1 MTELFGR
8 AYHLEITSA
17 EGNKLICDPP
27 TQVRFLITNMPQDSV
42 ATAMIMIYGVSSEY
56 RQLIQRWD
64 KKRLRYGTVRLSA
77 GYDESS
83 GEIYTGQI
91 NSVEVGRDGVSVYL
105 RLNCWSVMWTEASTG
120 KTWGEKARAIEI
132 LQDVARSFGKPVQTI
147 GDFSDLPVF
156 NHGYT
161 MPYTSSRAFLD
172 KMKSAWRY
180 DWLLSEN
187 RTAIIRDGAT
197 RPTTYE
203 INADNGMESVP
214 RWYQKELE
222 VDVRMN
228 HIIQPGDLI
237 KIRSDFWTINYSGMY
252 NTGLNDMAN
261 IQRRTGS
268 FRVLSTTHQGDY
280 WGDDWRTT
288 LRCLWSTAQ

>member
-1 MTELFGR
+1 MAENAGTIDSLLVSLG
-8 AYHLEITSA
+8 LETDAKSF
-17 EGNKLICDPP
+17 EKG
-27 TQVRFLITNMPQDSV
+27 
-42 ATAMIMIYGVSSEY
+42 ATAIKSVTDGMLQLAAIAGVGMGMKALTSGVANSALEM
-56 RQLIQRWD
+56 Q
-64 KKRLRYGTVRLSA
+64 RLSNN
-77 GYDESS
+77 
-83 GEIYTGQI
+83 TGFTIRQI
-91 NSVEVGRDGVSVYL
+91 
-105 RLNCWSVMWTEASTG
+105 
-120 KTWGEKARAIEI
+120 
-132 LQDVARSFGKPVQTI
+132 
-147 GDFSDLPVF
+147 F

-161 MPYTSSRAFLD
+161 MAYTSSRAFLD
-172 KMKSAWRY
+172 RMKSAWRY

-187 RTAIIRDGAT
+187 RTVIIRDGAT

-203 INADNGMESVP
+203 INVDNGMEGAP